1 MSRVKKLVN
10 NNYVFSVFTKIFL
23 ILIGVVISAIQVRFL
38 GKELNGKLSYINSSC
53 TILNT
58 LLVFGVHQAYTYYR
72 KKYGATFKEY
82 YLGSIGIIFAV
93 YLMVSIL
100 INTVMSLSVEDS
112 IIVAIL
118 PLFFLTKIIRYV
130 TLVEHPKEKNKV
142 EIMVNIVQVVF
153 ICGLFIFGHVS
164 YFWLAILAIF
174 HELLCCIFYICKL
187 RVKIKV
193 CKDSLTL
200 LFKLL
205 TFGFFPM
212 LGLLLNDINYK
223 VDVLMLKSSTTYA
236 SVSIYTVGIGL
247 AEKCWAIP
255 DAIRDILLSKL
266 ACGEKK
272 NEVAKIIR
280 FSNTIT
286 IMIQVAL
293 VIVGKFVISILYG
306 AEYEESYY
314 VLLIAMLGTYGMIY
328 TKMINVYNL
337 VEGRKV
343 INTIFMFL
351 VAMSNIIINTFLI
364 PIWGIYGAGIASVIS
379 YNLCGLLF
387 VIDFKKRTGVQVK
400 DMMIITKEDVMDVKG
415 MLGHSK

>member
-1 MSRVKKLVN
+1 MSKIKKLVD
-10 NNYVFSVFTKIFL
+10 NNYVFSVFTKVFL
-23 ILIGVVISAIQVRFL
+23 IVIGVVISSIQVRFL

-72 KKYGATFKEY
+72 KKYGENFKEY
-82 YLGSIGIIFAV
+82 YLGSIGILFVA
-93 YLMVSIL
+93 YLI
-100 INTVMSLSVEDS
+100 LSVIINSIMILSMEDS

-142 EIMVNIVQVVF
+142 EIMVNIIQVVLV
-153 ICGLFIFGHVS
+153 GNLFVFGQSS
-164 YFWLAILAIF
+164 YFWLIVLAIF
-174 HELLCCIFYICKL
+174 HEFFCCVFYIHKL
-187 RVKIKV
+187 HVKIKV
-193 CKDSLTL
+193 CKDSLKL
-200 LFKLL
+200 LFKLFA
-205 TFGFFPM
+205 FGFFPM
-212 LGLLLNDINYK
+212 LGLLLNDLNYK
-223 VDVLMLKSSTTYA
+223 VDVLMLKGSTTYA
-236 SVSIYTVGIGL
+236 NVSLYTVGIGL

-286 IMIQVAL
+286 ILIQVAL
-293 VIVGKFVISILYG
+293 VFVGKFVIMILYG

-343 INTIFMFL
+343 INTFFMFL
-351 VAMSNIIINTFLI
+351 VAMSNIIVNTFLI
-364 PIWGIYGAGIASVIS
+364 PIWGIYGAGMASVIS
-379 YNLCGLLF
+379 YNLCGILF
-387 VIDFKKRTGVQVK
+387 VLDFKKRTGVLIRN
-400 DMMIITKEDVMDVKG
+400 MLIITKDDILSIKG
-415 MLGHSK
+415 LLGRS